1 MYVYVYNLRQYST
14 TKHVHSLGWMF
25 TNVYFNYSLNAWIIA
40 IVYEVFLSE
49 LFSCHCAQQG
59 TCDVVDS

>member
-1 MYVYVYNLRQYST
+1 
-14 TKHVHSLGWMF
+14 MF
-25 TNVYFNYSLNAWIIA
+25 TNVYLNYSLNAWIIA